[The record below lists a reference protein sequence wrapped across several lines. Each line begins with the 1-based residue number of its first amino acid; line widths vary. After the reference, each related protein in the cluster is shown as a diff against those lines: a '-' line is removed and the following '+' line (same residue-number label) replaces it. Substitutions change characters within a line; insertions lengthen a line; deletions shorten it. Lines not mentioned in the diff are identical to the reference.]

1 MCLGVGSGPLLG
13 FLRTQ
18 LGIQVVY
25 VEADEE
31 VLRTSRQYYGLE
43 DSEHIDV
50 QVGDAIKVLEK
61 LSLPAMVIIWVLLE
75 PIR

>member
-1 MCLGVGSGPLLG
+1 MYFGVGGGPLLG

-43 DSEHIDV
+43 DCEHIDV
-50 QVGDAIKVLEK
+50 QVGDAI
-61 LSLPAMVIIWVLLE
+61 
-75 PIR
+75 